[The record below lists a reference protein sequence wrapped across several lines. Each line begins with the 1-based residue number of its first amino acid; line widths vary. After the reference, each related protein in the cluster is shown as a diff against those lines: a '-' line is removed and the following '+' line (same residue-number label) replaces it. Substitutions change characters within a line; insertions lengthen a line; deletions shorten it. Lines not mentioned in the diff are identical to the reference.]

1 MPTKLDDR
9 FMYLR
14 FEYGF
19 TKTQMNDL
27 INRVME
33 ENEEALVNSKDRDN
47 LLYNLVVGE
56 LSGLAKESS
65 ASKSTETVKEIDK
78 TSNRKEFDVLVV
90 THPDV
95 IKNIDGPTYASY
107 AGLKAISHFEG
118 TTIEEYNNYIQKR
131 GAQKVLLDFMEEAS
145 KEFDGKIPASRT
157 VKRHVEKLINNNI
170 PLIKV
175 ENYNNK
181 VYYKLLNCIDGK
193 YYVRIPYEKVRELVV
208 SCTPN
213 MMKLYAVMCYATNET
228 EYKPITRKW
237 LAEKMGLSTI
247 SDNNIKAIGTML
259 TSLCNLGFL
268 ECLETV
274 ETSKDGNTYKT
285 IHSYRITTLDEYKQA
300 KRRGFVTKK

>member
-1 MPTKLDDR
+1 MATKLDSK

-14 FEYGF
+14 FEHGL
-19 TKTQMNDL
+19 TEKQMDDL
-27 INRVME
+27 INEVIAS
-33 ENEEALVNSKDRDN
+33 NELLLANSSNRED
-47 LLYNLVVGE
+47 LLYDLVVNR
-56 LSGLAKESS
+56 L
-65 ASKSTETVKEIDK
+65 TETTREAETTKEVDIN
-78 TSNRKEFDVLVV
+78 SNRREFDVLVV

-95 IKNIDGPTYASY
+95 IKNIDGSTYSTY

-118 TTIEEYNNYIQKR
+118 LTLEEYNNYIQKR

-228 EYKPITRKW
+228 EYKPITRSW
-237 LAEKMGLSTI
+237 LTDKIGLS
-247 SDNNIKAIGTML
+247 IKSNRGLDEIGTLL

-268 ECLETV
+268 DCIEEV
-274 ETSKDGNTYKT
+274 SISPDGNEYKT
-285 IHSYRITTLDEYKQA
+285 IHKYRITTLDEYREA
-300 KRRGFVTKK
+300 KRRGKHRKIVK

>member
-1 MPTKLDDR
+1 MSTLLDGK

-14 FEYGF
+14 FEHGL
-19 TKTQMNDL
+19 TEKQMNDL
-27 INRVME
+27 INEVITS
-33 ENEEALVNSKDRDN
+33 NEEKLANSSNRDD
-47 LLYNLVVGE
+47 LLYDLVVNR
-56 LSGLAKESS
+56 L
-65 ASKSTETVKEIDK
+65 TETTREAETTKEVD
-78 TSNRKEFDVLVV
+78 TNSNRKGFDVLVV

-95 IKNIDGPTYASY
+95 MKNIDGPTYSTY

-118 TTIEEYNNYIQKR
+118 LTLEEYNNYIQKR